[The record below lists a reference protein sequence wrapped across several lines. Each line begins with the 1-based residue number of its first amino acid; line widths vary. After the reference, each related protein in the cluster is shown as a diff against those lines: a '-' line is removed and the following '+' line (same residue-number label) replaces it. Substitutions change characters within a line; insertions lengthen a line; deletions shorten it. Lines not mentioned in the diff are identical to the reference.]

1 MSTLTN
7 DLVIEINKGVI
18 REMLE
23 KNPTAPESIS
33 VNQEELD
40 KILQMVNA
48 QEHMIMKASYLLGG
62 ISWAQPFGGGNKR
75 TAVVCADTLLRM
87 NGFKLVIANET
98 DEEYLRKLLFEIQG
112 ERGELNTVTMAKI
125 ILYVSKRIKKI

>member
-18 REMLE
+18 HEMLE

-62 ISWAQPFGGGNKR
+62 ISGHNR
-75 TAVVCADTLLRM
+75 SVVVT
-87 NGFKLVIANET
+87 K
-98 DEEYLRKLLFEIQG
+98 
-112 ERGELNTVTMAKI
+112 ELQ
-125 ILYVSKRIKKI
+125 